1 LISALDTPSRK
12 TRLKKFTFIL
22 CDGQMS
28 TPVIYFLITMTSQR
42 DVINET
48 TINDVDLP

>member
-1 LISALDTPSRK
+1 
-12 TRLKKFTFIL
+12 
-22 CDGQMS
+22 
-28 TPVIYFLITMTSQR
+28 MTSQR